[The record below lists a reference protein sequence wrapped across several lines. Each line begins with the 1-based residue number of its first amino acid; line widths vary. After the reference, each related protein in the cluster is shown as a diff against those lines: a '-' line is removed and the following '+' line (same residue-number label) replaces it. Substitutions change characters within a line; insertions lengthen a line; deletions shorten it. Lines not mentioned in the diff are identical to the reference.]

1 MPPRTSGLAFN
12 YGAHFPT
19 MNKEPN
25 MTNESNSPD
34 CDAMMHDSENTG
46 LAISQACGKSVRS
59 GGRRHEVA
67 MTLPLS
73 ASLPVIHE
81 KLVALIKEKL
91 EAGAAPLTIFKDL
104 RFESLEHLGLPGY
117 MFDCDWECRFAY
129 ELGHKESYIVR
140 ERDNQGHY
148 VDRERTKTVW
158 EPERDTASGSDVF
171 LVGAS
176 KEVPKI
182 TDTFWHRI
190 DHTHLINDAGGQK
203 LPSEL
208 DEFPFS
214 IPIRMILEKKVT
226 PRVASRA
233 NAVIHKQLSDQKT
246 RNISPSTPKFTHS
259 EEPIMIVVEK
269 VSFANQGGKNTI
281 FYVTGDGALADC
293 DNLPQDA
300 DRQAEYK
307 KAKEKSSGCACYV
320 WYVLGTI
327 LCWGGAGAIRDGT
340 PEAWWAVGVGG
351 TLALL
356 GGCMMLSGKKY
367 KALKAYYDA
376 EGANALVDFQKRGG
390 HLQGF
395 PLTDD
400 DDDPGNAIRA
410 KPNSS
415 SLSQKQAKALS
426 AGKPTSASVGSIIG
440 VVIMIVITL
449 VVTLAILA
457 PKI

>member
-1 MPPRTSGLAFN
+1 
-12 YGAHFPT
+12 
-19 MNKEPN
+19 

-34 CDAMMHDSENTG
+34 RGTTMNNP
-46 LAISQACGKSVRS
+46 
-59 GGRRHEVA
+59 GGRARDVA

-73 ASLPVIHE
+73 ASLPAIHE

-91 EAGAAPLTIFKDL
+91 EAGSAPLSIFKDL
-104 RFESLEHLGLPGY
+104 RFVSLEHLGLPGY

-129 ELGHKESYIVR
+129 ELGHEERYIVR
-140 ERDNQGHY
+140 ERDNNGHY

-190 DHTHLINDAGGQK
+190 DHAHLVNDAGGKK

-208 DEFPFS
+208 EEFPFTL
-214 IPIRMILEKKVT
+214 PLRMILEKKVA
-226 PRVASRA
+226 PQVASRA
-233 NAVIHKQLSDQKT
+233 NAVVHKQLADQKT
-246 RNISPSTPKFTHS
+246 RNISLSTPRFAHA
-259 EEPIMIVVEK
+259 EEPVMIVVEK
-269 VSFANQGGKNTI
+269 VAFSDNRGGTSH
-281 FYVTGDGALADC
+281 FYVTGDGAVADC

-307 KAKEKSSGCACYV
+307 KAKEKAEGCTCYG
-320 WYVLGTI
+320 WYVLGALI
-327 LCWGGAGAIRDGT
+327 CWGGAGVVHGGI

-351 TLALL
+351 ALVLL
-356 GGCMMLSGKKY
+356 GACMLLSCKKY
-367 KALKAYYDA
+367 KAIKAYYDA
-376 EGANALVDFQKRGG
+376 EGANAVVDFQKRGG

-395 PLTDD
+395 PLADD

-410 KPNSS
+410 KPTSS

-426 AGKPTSASVGSIIG
+426 AGKPTSVPTGSVIG
-440 VVIMIVITL
+440 TIITL
-449 VVTLAILA
+449 LIILGVTLAILGSWNSSM
-457 PKI
+457 